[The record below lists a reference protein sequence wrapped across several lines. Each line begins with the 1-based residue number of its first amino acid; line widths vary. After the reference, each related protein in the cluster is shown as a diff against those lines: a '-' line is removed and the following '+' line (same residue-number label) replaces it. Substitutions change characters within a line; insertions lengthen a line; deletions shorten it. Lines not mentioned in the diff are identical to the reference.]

1 MRVVQEDKKEVILE
15 TVVFLFTDM
24 LLWANAK
31 AITAEKKMKM
41 IGHLILSAAQVS
53 RNQHV
58 CIRNN
63 TSHVVKRLRLKILPR
78 SISLSCTV
86 KMKRYRKR

>member
-1 MRVVQEDKKEVILE
+1 VVQEDKKEDILE

-41 IGHLILSAAQVS
+41 IGHLILSDAKVKAS
-53 RNQHV
+53 RND
-58 CIRNN
+58 
-63 TSHVVKRLRLKILPR
+63 
-78 SISLSCTV
+78 
-86 KMKRYRKR
+86 